1 MSFLLNSSIDLVCS
15 VSECLSWIFVLLNFL
30 SIFYLTFCTFYK
42 VNDVV
47 KVIGFAWVVFVTAAS
62 TAIVWMHT
70 CLFTIICA
78 AFTGLMIFGLLYV
91 MLKSKVEINKIIK
104 PTKKEEPAK
113 VIEEKQEE
121 PEMVEN
127 FVGMEVT
134 EAEADSYEEYIN
146 ALLNAVEPAEVVE
159 EPVVEEVQEPVVEE
173 VVVEEPQEPV
183 VESAPESYI
192 FDDEKNAVV
201 NAPVAKPNVNI
212 APIAPR
218 EPAVEE
224 PKAAQPVEVKAPVV
238 EEPAAPIHNKFTD
251 IVVSQIEGMPEMEE
265 VENKSREELVN
276 ELNNRPVMVRW
287 QQVNFNTNGDE
298 KKTRVKPKK
307 EEVKPAVKPRIRG
320 YQIETFLN
328 D

>member
-91 MLKSKVEINKIIK
+91 MLKSKGSVIRIAVPVE
-104 PTKKEEPAK
+104 KEEVVEQPEIK
-113 VIEEKQEE
+113 EE

-134 EAEADSYEEYIN
+134 PEEADSYEEYIDE
-146 ALLNAVEPAEVVE
+146 LLKDVEQEEVVE
-159 EPVVEEVQEPVVEE
+159 EPVVEQPTIEE
-173 VVVEEPQEPV
+173 VVVEEPVEEEV
-183 VESAPESYI
+183 VESAPETYI

-201 NAPVAKPNVNI
+201 SAPVAKPNVNI
-212 APIAPR
+212 APIEPQEAPKV
-218 EPAVEE
+218 EPKVEE
-224 PKAAQPVEVKAPVV
+224 PVEVKAPVV
-238 EEPAAPIHNKFTD
+238 EEPAAPVHNKFTD
-251 IVVSQIEGMPEMEE
+251 IIVSQIEGMPEMQE
-265 VENKSREELVN
+265 VENKSREELVK
-276 ELNNRPVMVRW
+276 ELENRPVMVRW

-320 YQIETFLN
+320 YQIDTFLN